1 MKLERLY
8 WIAIIF
14 FAIWLVLVFRTIQI
28 QILQRDKYSEIAN
41 LQAKDRVIQKAPRG
55 RILDRNGQVLAESVQ
70 EKVDNGNLETHRVY
84 PQGVLASQLIGQV
97 GRDGMGLFGLELQY
111 EKEFRGTD
119 GWQSRILN
127 SSRKVQAG
135 RKMEGREPV
144 PGKDLVLTIDRD
156 MQEIVE
162 QSLKEGV
169 EEYRA
174 KSGSAVIVN
183 PYTGEI
189 LAMASYPTFD
199 PNAPVSAATQT
210 KQSGVISFV
219 YEPGSTFKLV
229 TAATAIEEESVNP
242 ATVFSGEKGTWNAG
256 KGITIHDDG
265 HRNHG
270 DQNMMGAMA
279 VSSNIIF
286 AKIADS
292 IGDNKFYRYIRSFG
306 FGTKTSIELP
316 GEESGLLKP
325 IDAWSGRTG
334 KTIGFGH
341 EILVTA
347 MQMVM
352 AFCAV
357 ANGGDLMQPTIVK
370 EWRQSDGTVLE
381 KDGPRKIRRVVSP
394 KTAGLVRRMLREVV
408 ETGTGKGAKSSKL
421 SGMTFGGKTGTA
433 EKYKNKTEGSDKT
446 RQVSSFIGLAP
457 AENPE
462 FVCMVFFDEPYKV
475 EPDGKKRSMSGGA
488 TAAPTFRKIMEKIY
502 YSPRTSP
509 APYNC
514 SQPVVAKNCDVEFTG
529 LSKSAAEILA
539 DSQDCAVS
547 FDGEGSTVVA
557 SEWNFETT
565 GKKLRL
571 GTLGAQKMPDL
582 SGLSLRDALTQ
593 LGKLS
598 GTVRYEGAGR
608 VKKQFPKPGTEIK
621 RGEEFKLV
629 LSEKG

>member
-1 MKLERLY
+1 MKLERLS
-8 WIAIIF
+8 WVFIIF
-14 FAIWLVLVFRTIQI
+14 GAIWLVLICRTVQI
-28 QILQRDKYSEIAN
+28 QILQREKYNEIAN
-41 LQAKDRVIQKAPRG
+41 LQAKDRVIKKAPRG
-55 RILDRNGQVLAESVQ
+55 RILDRNGQVFAESVQ

-144 PGKDLVLTIDRD
+144 PGKDLVLTIDRNI
-156 MQEIVE
+156 QEIVE
-162 QSLKEGV
+162 QALKEGV

-183 PYTGEI
+183 PHTGEV

-199 PNAPVSAATQT
+199 PNAPVSAATRA
-210 KQSGVISFV
+210 KQNGIISFV

-229 TAATAIEEESVNP
+229 TAATALETESVNP
-242 ATVFSGEKGTWNAG
+242 KTVFSGEKGKWNAG
-256 KGITIHDDG
+256 KGIVIQDDG
-265 HRNHG
+265 GRDHK

-292 IGDNKFYRYIRSFG
+292 IGDEKFYRYIRSFG

-316 GEESGLLKP
+316 GEESGQLKP
-325 IDAWSGRTG
+325 IESWSGRTG
-334 KTIGFGH
+334 KTVGYGH
-341 EILVTA
+341 EIMVTA

-352 AFCAV
+352 AFSAV
-357 ANGGDLMQPTIVK
+357 ANGGNLLQPTLVK
-370 EWRQSDGTVLE
+370 EWRTSDGTILE
-381 KDGPRKIRRVVSP
+381 KNEPKKIRQVISP
-394 KTAGLVRRMLREVV
+394 KTAGLVRQMLRAVV
-408 ETGTGKGAKSSKL
+408 EEGTGKKAHSEKL
-421 SGMTFGGKTGTA
+421 SGIAFGGKTGTA
-433 EKYKNKTEGSDKT
+433 EKYNAETKKYDTS

-457 AENPE
+457 AENPD
-462 FVCMVFFDEPYKV
+462 FVCMVLFDEPQKNDV
-475 EPDGKKRSMSGGA
+475 HGLSGGM
-488 TAAPTFRKIMEKIY
+488 TAAPTFRGIMEKVY

-509 APYNC
+509 VPYNL
-514 SQPVVAKNCDVEFTG
+514 SQPVVAKSCDVEFVG

-539 DSQDCAVS
+539 DSLGCSVS
-547 FDGEGSTVVA
+547 FYGNGPTVVA
-557 SEWNFETT
+557 SEWNFEEP
-565 GKKLRL
+565 GKALHL

-582 SGLSLRDALTQ
+582 SGLSLRDALIQ

-598 GTVRYEGAGR
+598 GTVRYEGVGR
-608 VKKQFPKPGTEIK
+608 VKKQFPKPGIELK
-621 RGEEFKLV
+621 RGEEFKLI